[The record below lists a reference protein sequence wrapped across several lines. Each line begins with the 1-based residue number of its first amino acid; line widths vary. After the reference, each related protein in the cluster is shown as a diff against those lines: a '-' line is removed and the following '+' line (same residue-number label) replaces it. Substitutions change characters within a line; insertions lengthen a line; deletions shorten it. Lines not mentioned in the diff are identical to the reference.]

1 MIIFEYLSV
10 FYVFAFWQDIQNWGD
25 ESMETDKMERVEI
38 ELPRDIIFAMR
49 GLQKPEEVKK
59 KLKIALA
66 ILLFRERAISLGKAT
81 ELTGM
86 SRVRFI
92 DVLKEH
98 SIPAYEYGDEDFE
111 KDRQMIAEYR
121 ELSKNESF
129 WGRGR

>member
-1 MIIFEYLSV
+1 M
-10 FYVFAFWQDIQNWGD
+10 
-25 ESMETDKMERVEI
+25 TTTKTERVEI

-66 ILLFRERAISLGKAT
+66 IFLFQERAISLGKAT
-81 ELTGM
+81 ELTEM

-92 DVLKEH
+92 EVLKEH

-111 KDRQMIAEYR
+111 RDRQMIAEYR
-121 ELSKNESF
+121 EMVEKWDFLSTRKILLN
-129 WGRGR
+129 G

>member
-1 MIIFEYLSV
+1 
-10 FYVFAFWQDIQNWGD
+10 
-25 ESMETDKMERVEI
+25 METDKMERVEV

-81 ELTGM
+81 ELAGM
-86 SRVRFI
+86 SRVRFME
-92 DVLKEH
+92 VLIEH
-98 SIPAYEYGDEDFE
+98 GMPAYEYGDEDFE

-121 ELSKNESF
+121 DMV
-129 WGRGR
+129 G